1 MDLLTHIRE
10 KNDASRKEMA
20 VTPGLFIGIIT
31 EDLHHWAGMG
41 ICTVDDY
48 EFYMDS
54 MGLEDWLAEITSKS
68 YARMR
73 IRDCKTTAD
82 LEALNSE
89 WEHYVDGKEFA

>member
-1 MDLLTHIRE
+1 MSLLNYIKS
-10 KNDASRKEMA
+10 KNDKSRKEMA
-20 VTPGLFIGIIT
+20 ETPGLFIGIIT
-31 EDLHHWAGMG
+31 EDLHHWASYG

-73 IRDCKTTAD
+73 IRECKTTAD
-82 LEALNSE
+82 LDAVEAE
-89 WEHYVDGKEFA
+89 WSDYTNNKEFA